1 MTATNDSPEE
11 QPLDAIIVGPAA
23 ELPDADN
30 YPYAP
35 RIQPM
40 QLPNPPGSEPS
51 TVRIGFLHFQS
62 PTPARY
68 MVPKRFGMSAILGI
82 MTALAILFGA
92 FRLLNAPPP
101 VYLFFGLQTLVIC
114 FAQMFNGKTP
124 RLASSVAGAILVPL
138 FIIPLIAGDRRLDQE
153 EFLMVTACVFIF
165 GVPIGAFLGYLT
177 GTCAAGIFLVMDYLE
192 PFLQGQRAPRRS
204 ANA

>member
-11 QPLDAIIVGPAA
+11 QPLDAITVEPAA
-23 ELPDADN
+23 ELPDAFS

-35 RIQPM
+35 RIQPLR
-40 QLPNPPGSEPS
+40 LPNPAGSESS

-62 PTPARY
+62 PAPAQY

-82 MTALAILFGA
+82 MTALAMLFGA
-92 FRLLNAPPP
+92 FRLLNASPA

-138 FIIPLIAGDRRLDQE
+138 FVLPLIVVDRHHIRNE
-153 EFLMVTACVFIF
+153 EFLAALVLVF

-192 PFLQGQRAPRRS
+192 HCLQWQRSPTRPA
-204 ANA
+204 

>member
-1 MTATNDSPEE
+1 MTATSDFSED
-11 QPLDAIIVGPAA
+11 QPFDAIIERPAA
-23 ELPDADN
+23 ELPDAES

-40 QLPNPPGSEPS
+40 QLPSPPGSESS
-51 TVRIGFLHFQS
+51 TVRFGFLRFQR
-62 PTPARY
+62 PTPAQY

-82 MTALAILFGA
+82 MTALAMLFGA

-101 VYLFFGLQTLVIC
+101 VYLFFGVQTLVIC
-114 FAQMFNGKTP
+114 FAQMFYGKTP

-138 FIIPLIAGDRRLDQE
+138 FVIPLVAGDRRLDKE
-153 EFLMVTACVFIF
+153 EFLAVTACVFIF

-177 GTCAAGIFLVMDYLE
+177 GTCAAGVFLVMDYLE
-192 PFLQGQRAPRRS
+192 PYLQGQRVPRHFP
-204 ANA
+204 NA